1 MHILGEKAAF
11 LIGVIMMFS
20 CLTTAVALN
29 NIYARYLCT
38 TMKVANS
45 KFKTM
50 LLLTTLTSFV
60 ISLLDFRGI
69 AKILAPLLE
78 ISYPGIIALT
88 LICIFRPKGKKM
100 KIIGFYGMLVF
111 MLAKNV
117 R

>member
-1 MHILGEKAAF
+1 
-11 LIGVIMMFS
+11 MMFS

-100 KIIGFYGMLVF
+100 KIIGFYGMLIF
-111 MLAKNV
+111 MLVKSL
-117 R
+117 